1 MDTYFV
7 HDIEAVPES
16 EVAGDWK
23 PTEEDIKRG
32 NGDPFPPVWAFKIVT
47 IGAIILDENMV
58 FVKGGPVA
66 GGCSGSA
73 TEEEMVQRWIDH
85 ASRGDQSEVRNAM
98 KLVDF
103 NGRGFDVPVIQYRAF
118 HYGLRMPFFFGKVP
132 DQKGGISGF
141 SKTYRD
147 RYGSHHLDL
156 TELWSNSG
164 AFSRPPLAVLSKL
177 MGLPGKTGF
186 DGKQVKAA
194 FAEKRFA
201 EIDTYVMQDVFQTAW
216 VFMRYR
222 YLAGE
227 VGLRTY
233 QDAVVALFEH
243 VRSKPEQAKFVEKI
257 DTAALFLNPD
267 APPPSPSAAP

>member
-23 PTEEDIKRG
+23 PTEEEIKRG

-47 IGAIILDENMV
+47 IGAIVLDEKMV
-58 FVKGGPVA
+58 FVRGGPVA
-66 GGCSGSA
+66 GGCSGQA
-73 TEEEMVQRWIDH
+73 HEELMVKRWIDH
-85 ASRGDQSEVRNAM
+85 AGRSGAVGDAL

-164 AFSRPPLAVLSKL
+164 AFSRPSLAVLSKL

-186 DGKQVKAA
+186 DGKQVKQAYA
-194 FAEKRFA
+194 DKRFA
-201 EIDTYVMQDVFQTAW
+201 ELDAYVMQDVYQTAW

-227 VGLRTY
+227 VSLEVYRT
-233 QDAVVALFEH
+233 AAAALLEH
-243 VRSKPEQAKFVEKI
+243 VKSRPEQAEFVKKI
-257 DTAALFLNPD
+257 TTRDLMLDVLLEA
-267 APPPSPSAAP
+267 